1 MGPLSDVIA
10 TVNRHADWANARMF
24 AAAERL
30 SPEQL
35 TRPVGSS
42 DSSIRDTLHHQFE
55 SQETWIERVFGLPAN
70 DGRPASELP
79 DVASFRVWAG
89 ELAALLAHHV
99 AEAGEGGLASAATY
113 SSSSRVWTQ
122 PRWQLLLHQ
131 ANHQMQHRSEIAL
144 WLTQLGC
151 SPGNLDMLFYLREQ
165 EAVR

>member
-1 MGPLSDVIA
+1 MNVTTWTTHVQRCASRSAP
-10 TVNRHADWANARMF
+10 AD
-24 AAAERL
+24 
-30 SPEQL
+30 
-35 TRPVGSS
+35 
-42 DSSIRDTLHHQFE
+42 IE
-55 SQETWIERVFGLPAN
+55 SNHDDIGHPIHDQTSN